1 MSKIAIAQD
10 KQHNSIAF
18 GTVIKGDIKANGDFR
33 VDGEIEGVLTCE
45 GKLVL
50 GQQGKIT
57 GEIICANAEIL
68 GSFNGKMKVSQL
80 LSLKATARIEGEV
93 SVGKLSIEPNAYF
106 NGACSMSGTPKPTQV
121 K

>member
-1 MSKIAIAQD
+1 MSKIATVHE

-57 GEIICANAEIL
+57 GEVVCANAEIL
-68 GSFNGKMKVSQL
+68 GSFNGKMTVTQL

-93 SVGKLSIEPNAYF
+93 AVGKLSIEPNAYF
-106 NGACSMSGTPKPTQV
+106 NGACSMSGSTKPVQT